1 MISAVVET
9 QAEGRSLPLPTFPRV
24 EIESESCIGCGSC
37 TALATNTFIVND
49 DLIVEL
55 TGEFDAVE
63 DLMAAADACPVFAIA
78 LFDADGSQLY
88 PLN

>member
-1 MISAVVET
+1 MINGAVET
-9 QAEGRSLPLPTFPRV
+9 HAEGHCLPLADFPRV
-24 EIESESCIGCGSC
+24 EIESQSCIGCGSC
-37 TALATNTFIVND
+37 TALAINTFVVND

-55 TGEFDAVE
+55 TGDLDAVE

-78 LFDADGSQLY
+78 LFDADGGLVY